1 MGHGEYATRAF
12 MNRLAR
18 YVLAALGPVA
28 TAGVQFLLSLLLLR
42 SLPPAAFGGFS
53 FLLIA
58 ATLATS
64 VWSAMFCAPLLVFM
78 TQRREQGA
86 DQAAKAVLMASVV
99 GAAIATVGFAA
110 LALATGFPAE
120 ASVIFAFFASLGLV
134 RWLGRAHAY
143 ALGHQ
148 TRTIA
153 SDVVYAVSLMG
164 GIGLLFTL
172 EAITLDHAYLV
183 LLVATVA
190 GIGALGRPYAS
201 ALLIAPT
208 PAVLRGYRR
217 VWREHSSWSLAGV
230 VSTEATVN
238 CHAYLVTAICGPA
251 AFAPIAATQLLIRP
265 ITVATNALMEFE
277 RAQMARQLGE
287 GAVDF
292 GRARLAA
299 VPDGA
304 GGCVPAGGAGGAG
317 AVPVRP
323 APAVSGALCHA
334 RAGDGGRIVVDG
346 GFHPRH
352 PHARK
357 RAVAGCRRISAS
369 GDGQH
374 LFRRVFHR
382 HGGDGSGV
390 RAADLV
396 GGGRTGRRT
405 GVPVLGMAQGVAM
418 DRFGAAA
425 RSRRQ
430 GRRSGWR
437 LGALGTVEMEQ
448 GQDRPLLTIGIKALN
463 EEEHIAA
470 AIASALAAVARV
482 GGDVVLADSG
492 STDRTL
498 EIARTFPIRIV
509 QLANLDE
516 RCCGAGAQLAFQHAT
531 GEFFYLLDGDME
543 LDPAFIDAGIAFL
556 RDHPGHAG
564 VGGGCAK

>member
-1 MGHGEYATRAF
+1 

-28 TAGVQFLLSLLLLR
+28 TAGAQFLLSLLLLR

-287 GAVDF
+287 GVVDSAAHALRLFRMVLAGVCLLVGLAVLALF
-292 GRARLAA
+292 LFAPRLLFPAHYAMPVLVTGAASWLTVAFIRAIRTPESALLQA
-299 VPDGA
+299 
-304 GGCVPAGGAGGAG
+304 AG
-317 AVPVRP
+317 AFRP
-323 APAVSGALCHA
+323 LAMASIYSAAFSIATVATVLVFAQPIWS
-334 RAGDGGRIVVDG
+334 
-346 GFHPRH
+346 
-352 PHARK
+352 
-357 RAVAGCRRISAS
+357 VAG
-369 GDGQH
+369 
-374 LFRRVFHR
+374 
-382 HGGDGSGV
+382 
-390 RAADLV
+390 
-396 GGGRTGRRT
+396 
-405 GVPVLGMAQGVAM
+405 VLGGELV
-418 DRFGAAA
+418 FLYWV
-425 RSRRQ
+425 
-430 GRRSGWR
+430 WR
-437 LGALGTVEMEQ
+437 
-448 GQDRPLLTIGIKALN
+448 KAWQW
-463 EEEHIAA
+463 
-470 AIASALAAVARV
+470 IASARRPDPGAR
-482 GGDVVLADSG
+482 GGEV
-492 STDRTL
+492 
-498 EIARTFPIRIV
+498 
-509 QLANLDE
+509 
-516 RCCGAGAQLAFQHAT
+516 AGAWA
-531 GEFFYLLDGDME
+531 
-543 LDPAFIDAGIAFL
+543 
-556 RDHPGHAG
+556 R
-564 VGGGCAK
+564 